1 LRNGCQIKREEG
13 CPIKMVFHEEAVHSF
28 HSGPLEEV
36 NKTRPWGELEWFLG
50 AENGVIKKIKTDIS
64 YFIKTGQNK

>member
-1 LRNGCQIKREEG
+1 
-13 CPIKMVFHEEAVHSF
+13 MVFHEEAVHSF